1 MKTLYLLGYLLVK
14 LLIAL
19 PVCWWVIMSGF
30 GLWRCID
37 LLEPAGECAALV
49 ALMPLL
55 AALPSI
61 GDSEDS
67 WAFRLTVLSVP
78 TIAAILVL
86 VWEFGLPL
94 RKRSQHQANRDH

>member
-1 MKTLYLLGYLLVK
+1 MKTIYLLGYLFVKFLV
-14 LLIAL
+14 AL

-37 LLEPAGECAALV
+37 LLLPVGRCVALV
-49 ALMPLL
+49 ALVPFL

-67 WAFRLTVLSVP
+67 LAFRFTVLSVP
-78 TIAAILVL
+78 IASAIIVF

-94 RKRSQHQANRDH
+94 RKRSRHRADRDR

>member
-1 MKTLYLLGYLLVK
+1 MKTIYRLGYLLVK

-19 PVCWWVIMSGF
+19 PVCWWIIMSGF

-37 LLEPAGECAALV
+37 LLPPAGKCVALV

-61 GDSEDS
+61 GDNEDS
-67 WAFRLTVLSVP
+67 LAFRLTVLSVP
-78 TIAAILVL
+78 IIAVIAVL

-94 RKRSQHQANRDH
+94 RKRSQH

>member
-1 MKTLYLLGYLLVK
+1 MKMIYQLGYLLVK
-14 LLIAL
+14 FLVVL

-37 LLEPAGECAALV
+37 LLLPVGRCLALV
-49 ALMPLL
+49 AFTPVL

-67 WAFRLTVLSVP
+67 LAFRLTAFSVP
-78 TIAAILVL
+78 IASAIVVY

-94 RKRSQHQANRDH
+94 RKRSQHLADRN